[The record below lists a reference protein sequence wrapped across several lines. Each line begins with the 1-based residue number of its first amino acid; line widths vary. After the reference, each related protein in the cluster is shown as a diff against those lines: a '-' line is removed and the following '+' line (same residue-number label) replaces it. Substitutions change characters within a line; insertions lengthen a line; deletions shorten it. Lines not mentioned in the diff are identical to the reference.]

1 MMRRASLAITCALAV
16 LIPAGLPAH
25 VAATGPDDELEQI
38 EKKIDRR
45 REKIREAGEQ
55 RRGLLDALEESD
67 RQRVELTGTI
77 EELEAALAESNARL
91 TDVRGLLAL
100 TRGELRIWTR
110 RLDETQAELDRRQ
123 AILDAHAAA
132 AYKLGPVGLLGMVL
146 ESDDLRSLTDRVSF
160 MESVIGSDAFVVRG
174 VTESRDQVGL
184 QQGQIDDFEGD
195 VTTRRNE
202 IREQLR
208 RIARLKAEKE
218 AIRLEVEAAIAER
231 EVTLEDVESTRARY
245 VRAVEELEAESAR
258 ISGAIQAGGSS
269 GSGSYDGEL
278 FYPTAG
284 PIVSGFGWRIHP
296 IYGTPRF
303 HSGVDIDGECDQP
316 IWAAEDGTVISAG
329 WNGGYGQ
336 ATVIDHGNGLSTL
349 YAHQDAFAVSS
360 GESVRRGEV
369 IGYVGT
375 TGWSTG
381 CHLHFEVRIN
391 GEPVDPEPYLT

>member
-1 MMRRASLAITCALAV
+1 MIRRAALAITCALAV
-16 LIPAGLPAH
+16 LVSVGLPAQ
-25 VAATGPDDELEQI
+25 VAATGPEDELDQI

-45 REKIREAGEQ
+45 RDKIREAGDQ
-55 RRGLLDALEESD
+55 RRGLLDALEQSD
-67 RQRVELTGTI
+67 RQRTQLNGTL
-77 EELEAALAESNARL
+77 EELEAALAGSNERL
-91 TDVRGLLAL
+91 TEVRGLLAL

-110 RLDETQAELDRRQ
+110 RLDRTEVELESRQ

-132 AYKLGPVGLLGMVL
+132 AYKLGPIGLLGMVL
-146 ESDDLRSLTDRVSF
+146 EADDLRSLTDRVSF
-160 MESVIGSDAFVVRG
+160 MESVIGTDAFVVRG
-174 VTESRDQVGL
+174 VTEARDQVGF

-195 VTTRRNE
+195 VTTRRDE

-218 AIRLEVEAAIAER
+218 ALRLQVLAAIAER
-231 EVTLEDVESTRARY
+231 EATLEDVESTRARY
-245 VRAVEELEAESAR
+245 VQVVEELEAESAR
-258 ISGAIQAGGSS
+258 IQGVIQAGGSS
-269 GSGSYDGEL
+269 GAGSYDGEL
-278 FYPTAG
+278 FWPTAG

-303 HSGVDIDGECDQP
+303 HAGVDIDGGCGQV
-316 IWAAEDGTVISAG
+316 IWAAEDGQVISAG

-336 ATVIDHGNGLSTL
+336 ATVIDHGDGLSTL
-349 YAHQDAFAVSS
+349 YAHQDQFAVSS
-360 GESVRRGEV
+360 GESVKRGEV

-391 GEPVDPEPYLT
+391 GEPVDPAPYLT

>member
-45 REKIREAGEQ
+45 RERIRETGEQ

-67 RQRVELTGTI
+67 RQRIELTGTI

-110 RLDETQAELDRRQ
+110 RLDETQAELDQRQ

-218 AIRLEVEAAIAER
+218 AIRLEVEAVIAER
-231 EVTLEDVESTRARY
+231 QATLEDVESTRARY

-278 FYPTAG
+278 LYPTAG

>member
-1 MMRRASLAITCALAV
+1 MRRASLAITCALAV

-231 EVTLEDVESTRARY
+231 EATLEDVESTRARY